1 MFLKNEIG
9 NIFKETYCRA
19 TRWTY
24 CAIFSAFDIVLNSC
38 HISTMLIFV
47 YTCCFSVSYFFYTY
61 FLLDEEALQVVK
73 NYVSCFLYLK
83 KVTLSDRGADRY
95 HFWKKIFVLDFSLE
109 IRFRKH
115 CSFLQ
120 NISLNSFSSIRYY
133 QKLESSFLVKYLSG
147 KFKEL

>member
-47 YTCCFSVSYFFYTY
+47 YTCCFSVSYFFLHI
-61 FLLDEEALQVVK
+61 FLVGWRSSSSSKKL
-73 NYVSCFLYLK
+73 CFMFFLFE